1 MHFYYWVNPLI
12 SYSFPTMVMAR
23 FDIPDIR
30 HINCLAAIMH
40 AGSDR
45 SIACRVAVKYLA
57 LYFCLN
63 HCIYTSLGYSI
74 LHCNHPN
81 HITYEL
87 KPLKPPVSVLFV
99 QQLSD
104 WQQST
109 PWQTRRF
116 DQYPSVLLHQHVSN
130 HMVTSVTV
138 MQTWRMWLNE
148 QHESTKNLYSNHSET
163 ESKKLFCGIY
173 CIDTNISDC
182 EYWLRTNNY
191 HHGVGN
197 FFATPFYSWNKF
209 NNITH
214 YRIMFRYSIL

>member
-1 MHFYYWVNPLI
+1 MHIYYWVNPLI
-12 SYSFPTMVMAR
+12 PHSIPKMVMAR

-40 AGSDR
+40 TGSDR
-45 SIACRVAVKYLA
+45 SIAGRVAVKYLE
-57 LYFCLN
+57 LYFCLKRY
-63 HCIYTSLGYSI
+63 IYTSLGYSI

-87 KPLKPPVSVLFV
+87 KPPKPPVSVLFV

-104 WQQST
+104 WQQNT

-116 DQYPSVLLHQHVSN
+116 DRYPSVLLHQHLSN

-138 MQTWRMWLNE
+138 KQTWRMWLNE
-148 QHESTKNLYSNHSET
+148 QHEYTKNFYFNHSET
-163 ESKKLFCGIY
+163 ESKKLVCIFCGIY

-182 EYWLRTNNY
+182 EYWLRTINY
-191 HHGVGN
+191 HHAVGN
-197 FFATPFYSWNKF
+197 FFATPFLFVEQIQPYN
-209 NNITH
+209 T
-214 YRIMFRYSIL
+214 L